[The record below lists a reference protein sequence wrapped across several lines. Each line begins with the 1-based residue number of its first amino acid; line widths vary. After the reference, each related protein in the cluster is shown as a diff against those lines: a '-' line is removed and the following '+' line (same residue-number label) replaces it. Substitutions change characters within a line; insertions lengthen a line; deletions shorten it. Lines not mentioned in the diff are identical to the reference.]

1 VGSATRA
8 ALAVSRRELA
18 STSAKDGLV
27 IGEQLFEAGR
37 VLGTSASLRSAFAD
51 PAAAPEAKTAL
62 VGRLFA
68 GLGEPARS
76 ILSTVVATR
85 WSTQN
90 DLLAGIEELGIRA
103 IARSAP
109 AGTTIEDE
117 LFAFGTAV
125 ASNADLELAVSSKL
139 GTNEAKA
146 ALVTALLGR
155 GASKHS
161 IAIVRHVVQQPRGRR
176 IAELLSSS
184 ATAVADEASLSIA
197 TVTSAAPLS
206 AAQLERLGEGLAA
219 KYGRGIRLNQVVDSS
234 IIGGIRVQVGDDMI
248 DGTVSTRLTQ
258 LRLQL
263 AG

>member
-1 VGSATRA
+1 MGSATRA
-8 ALAVSRRELA
+8 ALAVSRRGLA
-18 STSAKDGLV
+18 NTSAKDGLV

-51 PAAAPEAKTAL
+51 PAAEPEAKTAL

-68 GLGEPARS
+68 GLGVPART

-85 WSTQN
+85 WSSQD

-146 ALVTALLGR
+146 ALVTALLG
-155 GASKHS
+155 GASTHS
-161 IAIVRHVVQQPRGRR
+161 IAIVRHLVQQPRGRR

-184 ATAVADEASLSIA
+184 ATAVADEASLAIA
-197 TVTSAAPLS
+197 TVTSAATLS
-206 AAQLERLGEGLAA
+206 AAQLERLSEGLAA
-219 KYGRGIRLNQVVDSS
+219 KYGRGIRLNQVVDPS
-234 IIGGIRVQVGDDMI
+234 IIGGISVQIGDDMI

>member
-1 VGSATRA
+1 MGSATRA

-18 STSAKDGLV
+18 KTTADDGLV

-37 VLGTSASLRSAFAD
+37 VLSTSASLRSAFAD

-62 VGRLFA
+62 VGTLFA
-68 GLGEPARS
+68 ELGVPARS

-85 WSTQN
+85 WSTQD

-109 AGTTIEDE
+109 AGTAIEDE
-117 LFAFGTAV
+117 LFAFGAAV
-125 ASNADLELAVSSKL
+125 TSNADLELAVSSKL
-139 GTNEAKA
+139 GTNEAKD
-146 ALVTALLGR
+146 ALVTALLGG

-161 IAIVRHVVQQPRGRR
+161 IAIVRQLVQQPRGRR

-197 TVTSAAPLS
+197 TVTSAALLS